1 MYKASV
7 VIPNYN
13 GEKYIDECMNALRKQ
28 REQDFEVILVDNA
41 SEDKSIA
48 AFEVYNDLNIRTIT
62 LDENYGFSRAANEG
76 IKASESEYVILLNN
90 DTHVG
95 KNFVGALVDAMDEDD
110 NIFSAQAHML
120 QYSDRTI
127 TDSAGDYFCAL
138 GWGFSRG
145 KDEKASKFTERR
157 DVFSSCAGAAIYRK
171 SVFETIGYFDEVF
184 FAYLEDMDIGY
195 RAKLHGYRN
204 VFVPEAKVL
213 HVGSGSS
220 GSRYN
225 EFKTKL
231 AARNSMLVMY
241 KNFAGWQFLVNIPFI
256 LAGIILKSAF
266 FAKQKLLKAYL
277 KGILEAFVT
286 AGKVERQKSC
296 DIKKNYGTIQRELM
310 RNILIRTGVKE

>member
-28 REQDFEVILVDNA
+28 REQSFEVILVDNA
-41 SEDKSIA
+41 SEDNSIA

-62 LDENYGFSRAANEG
+62 LDENYGFSRAVNEG
-76 IKASESEYVILLNN
+76 IKASEAEYVILLNN

-256 LAGIILKSAF
+256 IAGIILKSAF

>member
-28 REQDFEVILVDNA
+28 REQSFEVILVDNA
-41 SEDKSIA
+41 SEDNSIA

-62 LDENYGFSRAANEG
+62 LDENYGFSRAVNEG

-277 KGILEAFVT
+277 KGILEAFIT

>member
-28 REQDFEVILVDNA
+28 REQSFEVILVDNA
-41 SEDKSIA
+41 SEDNSIA
-48 AFEVYNDLNIRTIT
+48 AFEAYNDLNIRTIT
-62 LDENYGFSRAANEG
+62 LDENYGFSRAVNEG
-76 IKASESEYVILLNN
+76 IKASEAEYVILLNN

-241 KNFAGWQFLVNIPFI
+241 KNFAGWQFLVNILFV

-266 FAKQKLLKAYL
+266 FAKQKLLKSYL

>member
-28 REQDFEVILVDNA
+28 REQSFEVILVDNA

-48 AFEVYNDLNIRTIT
+48 AFEAYNDLNIRTIT
-62 LDENYGFSRAANEG
+62 LDENYGFSRAVNEG

-204 VFVPEAKVL
+204 VFIPEAKVL

>member
-28 REQDFEVILVDNA
+28 REQNFEVILVDNA

-48 AFEVYNDLNIRTIT
+48 AFEAYNDLNIRTIT
-62 LDENYGFSRAANEG
+62 LDENYGFSRAVNEG

-95 KNFVGALVDAMDEDD
+95 KNFVGALIDAMDEDD

-277 KGILEAFVT
+277 KGILEAFIT

>member
-1 MYKASV
+1 MYKVSV
-7 VIPNYN
+7 VIPNFN
-13 GEKYIDECMNALRKQ
+13 GEQYIDECMTALRKQ
-28 REQDFEVILVDNA
+28 REQNFEVILVDNA
-41 SEDKSIA
+41 SEDNSIA
-48 AFEVYNDLNIRTIT
+48 VFEAYNDLNIRTIT
-62 LDENYGFSRAANEG
+62 LDENYGFSRAVNEG
-76 IKASESEYVILLNN
+76 IKASEAEYVILLNN

-127 TDSAGDYFCAL
+127 TDSAGDYFCAM

-145 KDEKASKFTERR
+145 KDEKTGRFTEKT

-171 SVFETIGYFDEVF
+171 AIFEAIGYFDEVF

-195 RAKLHGYRN
+195 RARLHGYRN

-225 EFKTKL
+225 EFKTRL
-231 AARNSMLVMY
+231 SARNSMLVMY
-241 KNFAGWQFLVNIPFI
+241 KNFAGWQFLVNIPFV

-286 AGKVERQKSC
+286 AGKVERQESS
-296 DIKKNYGTIQRELM
+296 DIKKNYRLIQKELM
-310 RNILIRTGVKE
+310 KNILIRTGVKE

>member
-28 REQDFEVILVDNA
+28 REQSFEVILVDNA
-41 SEDKSIA
+41 SEDNSIA

-62 LDENYGFSRAANEG
+62 LDENYGFSRAVNEG
-76 IKASESEYVILLNN
+76 IKASEAEYVILLNN

-310 RNILIRTGVKE
+310 KNVLIRTGVKE

>member
-28 REQDFEVILVDNA
+28 REQNFEVILVDNA

-48 AFEVYNDLNIRTIT
+48 AFEAYNDLNIRTIT
-62 LDENYGFSRAANEG
+62 LDENYGFSRAVNEG

-145 KDEKASKFTERR
+145 KDEKASRFTERR

-213 HVGSGSS
+213 HIGSGSS

>member
-28 REQDFEVILVDNA
+28 REQSFEVILVDNA
-41 SEDKSIA
+41 SEDNSIA

-62 LDENYGFSRAANEG
+62 LDENYGFSRAVNEG
-76 IKASESEYVILLNN
+76 IKASEAEYVILLNN

-241 KNFAGWQFLVNIPFI
+241 KNFAGWQFPVNIPFI

>member
-28 REQDFEVILVDNA
+28 REQSFEVILVDNA
-41 SEDKSIA
+41 SEDNSIA

-62 LDENYGFSRAANEG
+62 LDENYGFSRAVNEG
-76 IKASESEYVILLNN
+76 IKASEAEYVILLNN

>member
-1 MYKASV
+1 M
-7 VIPNYN
+7 
-13 GEKYIDECMNALRKQ
+13 
-28 REQDFEVILVDNA
+28 
-41 SEDKSIA
+41 
-48 AFEVYNDLNIRTIT
+48 
-62 LDENYGFSRAANEG
+62 
-76 IKASESEYVILLNN
+76 
-90 DTHVG
+90 
-95 KNFVGALVDAMDEDD
+95 
-110 NIFSAQAHML
+110 
-120 QYSDRTI
+120 
-127 TDSAGDYFCAL
+127 
-138 GWGFSRG
+138 
-145 KDEKASKFTERR
+145 
-157 DVFSSCAGAAIYRK
+157 FSSCAGAAIYRK

-310 RNILIRTGVKE
+310 RNILVRTGVKE

>member
-62 LDENYGFSRAANEG
+62 LDENYGFSRAVNEG

>member
-28 REQDFEVILVDNA
+28 REQNFEVILVDNA
-41 SEDKSIA
+41 SEDNSIA
-48 AFEVYNDLNIRTIT
+48 AFEAYNDLNIRTII
-62 LDENYGFSRAANEG
+62 LDENYGFSRAVNEG
-76 IKASESEYVILLNN
+76 IKASEAEYVILLNN

-95 KNFVGALVDAMDEDD
+95 KKFVGALVDAMDEDD

-241 KNFAGWQFLVNIPFI
+241 KNFAGWQFFVNIPFI
-256 LAGIILKSAF
+256 FAGIILKSAF

-310 RNILIRTGVKE
+310 KNVLIRTGVKE

>member
-13 GEKYIDECMNALRKQ
+13 GEKYIDECMSALRKQ
-28 REQDFEVILVDNA
+28 REQNFEVILVDNA
-41 SEDKSIA
+41 SEDNSIA
-48 AFEVYNDLNIRTIT
+48 AFEAYNDLNIRTIT
-62 LDENYGFSRAANEG
+62 LDENYGFSRAVNEG

-241 KNFAGWQFLVNIPFI
+241 KNFAGWQFFVNIPFI
-256 LAGIILKSAF
+256 FAGIILKSAF

-310 RNILIRTGVKE
+310 KNVLIRTGVKE